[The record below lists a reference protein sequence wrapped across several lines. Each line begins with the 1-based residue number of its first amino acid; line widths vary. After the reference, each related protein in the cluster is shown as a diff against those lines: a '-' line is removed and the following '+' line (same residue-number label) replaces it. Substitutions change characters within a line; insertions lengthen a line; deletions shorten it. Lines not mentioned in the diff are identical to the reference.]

1 MAHVNGSMPSASLS
15 TTTHPSR
22 TPRMYISVPC
32 AVVFALELDSLTL
45 VSEADEQG
53 LTRQGGSV
61 CAVVF
66 VPLRV
71 SHDPFSFM
79 CVLS

>member
-1 MAHVNGSMPSASLS
+1 
-15 TTTHPSR
+15 
-22 TPRMYISVPC
+22 
-32 AVVFALELDSLTL
+32 VFALELDSLTL